1 LALSTANLSPASCAH
16 SSTEKSRGEGQYWVR
31 RGYDLPMK
39 TGQEV
44 FEPDAID
51 LQILSVLQD
60 HGRIALTKLAEQ
72 VGLSAPS
79 VIERVKKLEDLG
91 VLTGYH
97 AAVDAR
103 KLGKDVTAFI
113 GVSIGD
119 PRTIWVFEQ
128 TVEQL
133 DDILE
138 CHHVTGEHTV
148 LLKVKTHNT
157 ATLESLIRTIR
168 MIDGVIR
175 TETMVVL
182 STHTERTQICV
193 DRPES
198 RDEAGNGKRHRHAG
212 ARNPNA
218 ETKRA

>member
-1 LALSTANLSPASCAH
+1 
-16 SSTEKSRGEGQYWVR
+16 
-31 RGYDLPMK
+31 MK
-39 TGQEV
+39 TGHEA

-51 LQILSVLQD
+51 LQILTTLQE
-60 HGRIALTKLAEQ
+60 HGRIALTKMAEQ

-91 VLTGYH
+91 VIIGYH
-97 AAVDAR
+97 AAVNAR

-119 PRTIWVFEQ
+119 PRTIEVFEE

-157 ATLESLIRTIR
+157 ATLENLIRNIR
-168 MIDGVIR
+168 MIEGVIR

-193 DRPES
+193 NPQES
-198 RDEAGNGKRHRHAG
+198 PSEPGNGKRHRHASTK
-212 ARNPNA
+212 NP
-218 ETKRA
+218 TVDLRRA

>member
-1 LALSTANLSPASCAH
+1 MGHEA
-16 SSTEKSRGEGQYWVR
+16 
-31 RGYDLPMK
+31 
-39 TGQEV
+39 

-51 LQILSVLQD
+51 LQILNELQE

-79 VIERVKKLEDLG
+79 VIDRVKKLEDLG
-91 VLTGYH
+91 VITGYH

-103 KLGKDVTAFI
+103 KLSKDVTAFI

-119 PRTIWVFEQ
+119 PRTIGVFEQ
-128 TVEQL
+128 TVELL

-182 STHTERTQICV
+182 STHTERTLICIN
-193 DRPES
+193 PLES
-198 RDEAGNGKRHRHAG
+198 PLEAGNGKRHRHV
-212 ARNPNA
+212 NA
-218 ETKRA
+218 KNLNVDTKRA

>member
-1 LALSTANLSPASCAH
+1 
-16 SSTEKSRGEGQYWVR
+16 
-31 RGYDLPMK
+31 MK
-39 TGQEV
+39 TGHEA

-51 LQILSVLQD
+51 LQILGTMQE

-72 VGLSAPS
+72 VGLTAPS

-91 VLTGYH
+91 IITGYH
-97 AAVDAR
+97 AVVDAR

-119 PRTIWVFEQ
+119 PRTIGVFEQ
-128 TVEQL
+128 TVQQL

-182 STHTERTQICV
+182 STHTERTHICV
-193 DRPES
+193 NQQES
-198 RDEAGNGKRHRHAG
+198 PHEAGNGKRHRHANG
-212 ARNPNA
+212 KNHNA
-218 ETKRA
+218 DTRRA

>member
-1 LALSTANLSPASCAH
+1 
-16 SSTEKSRGEGQYWVR
+16 
-31 RGYDLPMK
+31 MK
-39 TGQEV
+39 TGHEA

-51 LQILSVLQD
+51 LQILSILQE
-60 HGRIALTKLAEQ
+60 HCRIALTKLAEQ

-79 VIERVKKLEDLG
+79 VIERVKKLEDIG
-91 VLTGYH
+91 VITGYH

-119 PRTIWVFEQ
+119 PRTIEVFEE
-128 TVEQL
+128 TVQQL

-138 CHHVTGEHTV
+138 CHHVTGEYTV

-157 ATLESLIRTIR
+157 ATLESLIQTIR
-168 MIDGVIR
+168 MINGVIR

-193 DRPES
+193 NPPES
-198 RDEAGNGKRHRHAG
+198 PHEASNGKRHRHA
-212 ARNPNA
+212 ARKISMLIRKGHDNA
-218 ETKRA
+218 GLPRNS

>member
-1 LALSTANLSPASCAH
+1 
-16 SSTEKSRGEGQYWVR
+16 
-31 RGYDLPMK
+31 MK
-39 TGQEV
+39 IGHEA

-51 LQILSVLQD
+51 LQILSVLQE

-72 VGLSAPS
+72 VRLSAPS
-79 VIERVKKLEDLG
+79 VIERVKKLEDIG
-91 VLTGYH
+91 IITGYH

-103 KLGKDVTAFI
+103 KLSKDVTAFI

-119 PRTIWVFEQ
+119 PRTIEVFEE
-128 TVEQL
+128 TVEHL

-193 DRPES
+193 NPLQS
-198 RDEAGNGKRHRHAG
+198 PLEAGNGKRHRHANVKNLID
-212 ARNPNA
+212 AR
-218 ETKRA
+218 RA

>member
-1 LALSTANLSPASCAH
+1 MKAGHEAL
-16 SSTEKSRGEGQYWVR
+16 
-31 RGYDLPMK
+31 
-39 TGQEV
+39 
-44 FEPDAID
+44 EPDAID
-51 LQILSVLQD
+51 LQILSVLQE
-60 HGRIALTKLAEQ
+60 HGRIPLTKLAEQ

-79 VIERVKKLEDLG
+79 VIERVKKLEDIG
-91 VLTGYH
+91 IISGYH

-119 PRTIWVFEQ
+119 PRTIGLFEQ
-128 TVEQL
+128 TVEQV

-157 ATLESLIRTIR
+157 ASLENLIRTIR
-168 MIDGVIR
+168 LIDGVIR

-193 DRPES
+193 HQQEMPHEI
-198 RDEAGNGKRHRHAG
+198 GNGKRHRHAS
-212 ARNPNA
+212 AKNLNA
-218 ETKRA
+218 DIKRA

>member
-1 LALSTANLSPASCAH
+1 MKSAH
-16 SSTEKSRGEGQYWVR
+16 EA
-31 RGYDLPMK
+31 
-39 TGQEV
+39 

-51 LQILSVLQD
+51 LQILATLQE

-72 VGLSAPS
+72 VGLTAPS
-79 VIERVKKLEDLG
+79 VIERVKKLEDIG
-91 VLTGYH
+91 IITGYH

-103 KLGKDVTAFI
+103 KLGQDVTSFI

-119 PRTIWVFEQ
+119 PRTIGVFEE

-157 ATLESLIRTIR
+157 ATLENLIRRIR
-168 MIDGVIR
+168 MIEGVTR

-182 STHTERTQICV
+182 STRTERTQICV
-193 DRPES
+193 NPQES
-198 RDEAGNGKRHRHAG
+198 SDEHNNGKRHRQPG
-212 ARNPNA
+212 VKNLNA
-218 ETKRA
+218 ETKRV

>member
-1 LALSTANLSPASCAH
+1 
-16 SSTEKSRGEGQYWVR
+16 
-31 RGYDLPMK
+31 MK
-39 TGQEV
+39 TGHEV

-51 LQILSVLQD
+51 LQILSILQEQ
-60 HGRIALTKLAEQ
+60 GRIALTKLAEQ

-79 VIERVKKLEDLG
+79 VVERVKKLEDLG
-91 VLTGYH
+91 VITGYH

-119 PRTIWVFEQ
+119 PRTIRDFEQ
-128 TVEQL
+128 TVQQL

-168 MIDGVIR
+168 MIEGVIR

-193 DRPES
+193 YRQES
-198 RDEAGNGKRHRHAG
+198 PHEAGNGKRHRHASVK
-212 ARNPNA
+212 NPNA
-218 ETKRA
+218 DTKRA